1 MLPRL
6 PPRPARGGRGAQ
18 IKGLDFT
25 QTLAKLLFD
34 HHFVVLCERRR
45 HAKAPRST
53 QDAEPSTSHEPQKHP
68 ICLIYTE
75 ADLDPHAIGDAQQIA
90 DYFRSLGYCV
100 KTSDTDLF
108 GDLDRVIPIASE
120 ITFASF
126 DLLTHRCH
134 IVEAGNNSFFRAM
147 TGRIRLSRP
156 SETTPTA
163 GYVGKEN
170 TGPNGRSFQR

>member
-1 MLPRL
+1 MAHVDGGLMEAIRPFRPSFGLSPDDDLPN
-6 PPRPARGGRGAQ
+6 
-18 IKGLDFT
+18 
-25 QTLAKLLFD
+25 
-34 HHFVVLCERRR
+34 
-45 HAKAPRST
+45 
-53 QDAEPSTSHEPQKHP
+53 
-68 ICLIYTE
+68 YTE

-126 DLLTHRCH
+126 DLLTHHCH

-147 TGRIRLSRP
+147 TGRIRLPRP

-170 TGPNGRSFQR
+170 TGELPRPLLKYARQASLVDQPTLPGLGLQYCCSSCA